1 VSDILDLAVRGRR
14 FARETTGVRS
24 FVWLRAG
31 DEFAERRERMVETQL
46 RSRGIVDERVLEA
59 MRRVPRHLFIPP
71 GEVDNA
77 YGDYPVAIGHG
88 QTISQPYI
96 VAFMTEALAL
106 PEGACVLDVGTG
118 SGYQTAVLA
127 EIAKDVYSIEVVPE
141 HAERAAKVLRELG
154 YVKVHVRTGD
164 GYGGWPEAAPFDGI
178 LVAAAPDHVP
188 QPLIDQLKIG
198 RRLVVPVGRW
208 DQDLLVLE
216 RTEVGVREVERLPV
230 RFVPLVRSPGEG
242 D

>member
-1 VSDILDLAVRGRR
+1 
-14 FARETTGVRS
+14 
-24 FVWLRAG
+24 
-31 DEFAERRERMVETQL
+31 MVETQL
-46 RSRGIVDERVLEA
+46 RSRGIADQRVLDA
-59 MRRVPRHLFIPP
+59 MRRVPRHKFIPAR
-71 GEVDNA
+71 EVDNA

-106 PEGACVLDVGTG
+106 PDDACVLDVGTG

-127 EIAKDVYSIEVVPE
+127 EIAREVYSIEVVPQ

-154 YVKVHVRTGD
+154 YTNVHVRTGD

-188 QPLIDQLKIG
+188 QPLIDQMKIG
-198 RRLVVPVGRW
+198 RRLLVPVGRW
-208 DQDLLVLE
+208 EQDLLVLE
-216 RTEVGVREVERLPV
+216 RTEDGVREVERLPV

-242 D
+242 DRGAAD